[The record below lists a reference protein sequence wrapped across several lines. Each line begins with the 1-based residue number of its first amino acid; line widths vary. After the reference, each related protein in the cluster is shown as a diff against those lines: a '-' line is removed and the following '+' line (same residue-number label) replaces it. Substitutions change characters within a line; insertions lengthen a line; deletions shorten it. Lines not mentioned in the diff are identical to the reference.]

1 MKRCCDDH
9 SSESWKHRMRQFPEG
24 EKFTQSHMEYG
35 LCLAIK
41 NQYDIFFM
49 NSMRRFHLVDAGY

>member
-1 MKRCCDDH
+1 
-9 SSESWKHRMRQFPEG
+9 MRQFPEG